1 MLSQIFREACQ
12 GVKMKAEVGQWL
24 SEYILDNKEG
34 GLNLLWHGLDVD
46 TTRPLKLATEVAPFQ
61 KDTDRG
67 LYADGHACML
77 LSMESVEG
85 LNSKLREAGVDLI
98 TEERRF
104 RPNIVV
110 RGE

>member
-1 MLSQIFREACQ
+1 MNAQ
-12 GVKMKAEVGQWL
+12 VGQWL
-24 SEYILDNKEG
+24 SRYILGNKDG
-34 GLNLLWHGLDVD
+34 GLNLLWHGLGAVE
-46 TTRPLKLATEVAPFQ
+46 TTRPLKPVTEVTPFQ

-77 LSMESVEG
+77 LSKESVEG
-85 LNSKLREAGVDLI
+85 LNSKLKEAGVDLI

-110 RGE
+110 KGK